1 MNQKTSFLDLSQVYG
16 ASEEDLA
23 NLIASDKMHLKTR
36 TGTLINPPQWRLTF
50 SSSTHIVRL
59 THLREPEI
67 FIAS

>member
-36 TGTLINPPQWRLTF
+36 TGTLINPFT
-50 SSSTHIVRL
+50 VK
-59 THLREPEI
+59 
-67 FIAS
+67 ASLFVLNPHRPLNPPKGT

>member
-23 NLIASDKMHLKTR
+23 NLIATDKMHLKTR
-36 TGTLINPPQWRLTF
+36 TGTLKTFHF

-59 THLREPEI
+59 THLKEPGI